1 MNSNSF
7 YIMGVLSIGLI
18 FVAFLGPFSLITFV
32 NADSVIATI
41 PIKKSPLDLAFNP
54 ANDNVYISQAN
65 TGIMSVIDATSNTVI
80 KTVSIANAYL
90 YGIAYNPIN
99 QYVYVANDTGPMGTV
114 DVIDISSSSL
124 IKAIPVG
131 DSPVQTVY
139 NPFNGY
145 IYVTISNSKRVD
157 VIDPSTNSVTKSV
170 PVGVHPTGIAYNPN
184 NHYIYVANSNQFS
197 SSVSVIDSST
207 NTVIKDIPLL
217 GSPWRITFDSNN
229 GNMYVTL
236 ITANMVAVIDGTTNS
251 VIKTIVM
258 PVFPPYPGSP
268 FPGTSVGSIAYNP
281 SNNFIYVSHLN
292 SQYIT
297 GIDDSTNIVTKTIK
311 VGYYPFTIGYHPN
324 NHNMYVTNFISNTT
338 SVIGTSNETSTTP
351 NTTSVIGTSNETST
365 TLQTL
370 CPSQYVEHCIQ

>member
-1 MNSNSF
+1 MNSNLG
-7 YIMGVLSIGLI
+7 YIIAVLSIGFI
-18 FVAFLGPFSLITFV
+18 FVAFLGPSTLITFV

-41 PIKKSPLDLAFNP
+41 PMKKSPLDLAFNP
-54 ANDNVYISQAN
+54 TNDNVYVTQAN
-65 TGIMSVIDATSNTVI
+65 TGIISVLDGTTNTVI
-80 KTVSIANAYL
+80 KTVPIANAYL
-90 YGIAYNPIN
+90 YGVAYNPIN
-99 QYVYVANDTGPMGTV
+99 QYVYVANDTGPTGTV
-114 DVIDISSSSL
+114 DVIDISTSRL

-139 NPFNGY
+139 NPLNGY

-157 VIDPSTNSVTKSV
+157 VIDPSTNNVIKSI

-184 NHYIYVANSNQFS
+184 NHYIYVSNSNQFS
-197 SSVSVIDSST
+197 RSVSVIDSAT

-268 FPGTSVGSIAYNP
+268 TPGTSVGSIAYNP
-281 SNNFIYVSHLN
+281 FNNFVYVSHLN
-292 SQYIT
+292 SQYVT
-297 GIDDSTNIVTKTIK
+297 GIDDSTNIVTKTIQ

-324 NHNMYVTNFISNTT
+324 NHNMYVTNSVSNTT
-338 SVIGTSNETSTTP
+338 SVIGPGNETSTTR
-351 NTTSVIGTSNETST
+351 
-365 TLQTL
+365 TLGQNSIYDNL
-370 CPSQYVEHCIQ
+370 P